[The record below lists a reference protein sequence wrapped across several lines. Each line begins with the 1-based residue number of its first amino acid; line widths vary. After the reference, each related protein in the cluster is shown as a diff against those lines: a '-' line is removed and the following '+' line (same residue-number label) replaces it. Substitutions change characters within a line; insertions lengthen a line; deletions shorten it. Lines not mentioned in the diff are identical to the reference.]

1 MMLTLHLPGLAWLD
15 AHDADEVAKGLELPA
30 LATLL
35 GRGRVVPAA
44 QSLSSQ
50 TAQAFALADTAPA
63 RSLAQAD
70 GLSVGNGHWLVADPV
85 HVRIDRDRA
94 LLADIG
100 ILTLAQHEAD
110 RLTAALNQHF
120 AEDGLRFHAP
130 QPGRWYVESAEAP
143 RAEFTALADVVGEDV
158 NAHLPK
164 GQDGLIWSRFLNEL
178 QMLLYTHPAN
188 DEREARGEPAVNS
201 VWLWGNGEAGQPACS
216 AKLVLADDPLW
227 QHYATLAGVPHDA
240 VPYAYDG
247 LQAAAGKADSVLLR
261 DDSLLGPAQ
270 YRDAWGWRE
279 GLGQLEERWFAPLL
293 TALKARRLTEL
304 TLVCH
309 GDAGFTLTVRSG
321 DLWKFWRRPRT
332 LASLV

>member
-1 MMLTLHLPGLAWLD
+1 MKLTLHLPGLVWLD
-15 AHDADEVAKGLELPA
+15 NHGADDVTKGLELPA

-35 GRGRVVPAA
+35 GRGQITSTPS
-44 QSLSSQ
+44 SLSAL
-50 TAQAFALADTAPA
+50 TAQAFALADLAPA

-70 GLSVGNGHWLVADPV
+70 GLAAGEGHWLVADPV

-94 LLADIG
+94 LLADVG

-110 RLTAALNQHF
+110 LLIASLNRHF

-130 QPGRWYVESAEAP
+130 QPGRWYVEASEAP

-158 NAHLPK
+158 NIHLPK
-164 GQDGLIWSRFLNEL
+164 GQDGLLWSRFLNEL
-178 QMLLYTHPAN
+178 QMLLYTHPVN

-201 VWLWGNGEAGQPACS
+201 VWLWGNGEAGQPAGS
-216 AKLVLADDPLW
+216 AKLVLSDDALW
-227 QHYATLAGVPHDA
+227 QHYATLAGTAHDA
-240 VPYAYDG
+240 APYAYDG
-247 LQAAAGKADSVLLR
+247 LAAAAGQAGSVLLR
-261 DDSLLGPAQ
+261 DDSLLAAAQ

-279 GLGQLEERWFAPLL
+279 ALGQHEERWFAPLL
-293 TALKARRLTEL
+293 AALKARRLEQL

-309 GDAGFTLTVRSG
+309 GEAGFTLTVRPA